1 MNTEISSW
9 YNTSNVR
16 AIKPFRWPRWL
27 YRPVNNL
34 WWRESWGNSVY
45 TRSPSFEFQFRWLIK
60 PGREKRR
67 KREREKKREKQSESF
82 FFPSTMRSIENEEV
96 TQTGRYITLVCISW
110 WEQWFISGF
119 SHRGRRWE
127 EGETRESGK
136 VFSFLYTCDFWW
148 SVGIFSIIVNFGQAN
163 IGQENF
169 EENVKVTVLYLFW
182 NL

>member
-34 WWRESWGNSVY
+34 WWRESWGNSLY

-60 PGREKRR
+60 LSREKRR
-67 KREREKKREKQSESF
+67 EKEREREREREKQSKSF
-82 FFPSTMRSIENEEV
+82 FPPLSTASTMRSIENEEV
-96 TQTGRYITLVCISW
+96 IQTGRYITFMCISW

-119 SHRGRRWE
+119 SHRGRRW
-127 EGETRESGK
+127 GEREKRESGK
-136 VFSFLYTCDFWW
+136 VFSFLYTCDFW
-148 SVGIFSIIVNFGQAN
+148 SSYFSLIQLLASTMA
-163 IGQENF
+163 
-169 EENVKVTVLYLFW
+169 K
-182 NL
+182 